1 MTAKILDGK
10 AVAAKERQR
19 SAARA
24 ADFVSKYGRA
34 PGLAVVKVGEDP
46 ASAVYVRN
54 KRKACEECGIA
65 SFAHDLPATTSRAEL
80 LGLID
85 RLNRDD
91 AVDGILLQLPLPKG
105 LDSTEIMDTID
116 PAKDVDGFHPTNT
129 GLLAQKRPGLRPC
142 TPWGVMRLLKD
153 YSLDVTGLRAVV
165 VGASNIVGRP
175 MALELLLGRA
185 TVTVCHTGTR
195 DLRGEVE
202 RADLVVAAVGKPA
215 YIPGIWIR
223 DGAIVIDVGINRL
236 PDGKLAGDVEYAPA
250 AERAAWITPVPGGVG
265 PMTIA
270 MLLSNTVDAALARKG
285 VKVRLRVGQSGR
297 GCKTHPHEK
306 SGPPGRADRR
316 PARRG
321 KRAPQRRHRGRRA
334 ARNQAHARR
343 PARGGRE
350 RRHRPLHLHH
360 HAHAGS
366 RRGARGGLPV
376 RRRTCCATRAMSSIP
391 ASADPPAISC
401 ASRCAPI
408 CRWTWRALTR
418 NFYTTSSCGVCG
430 KASIEAVT
438 ASAGDRRIFS
448 DPASSGM
455 IVRESVL
462 RGLPDTLKK
471 VAGRVRR
478 DRRHARGRAVQRRR

>member
-1 MTAKILDGK
+1 LTAKILDGK
-10 AVAAKERQR
+10 AVAAKERTK

-24 ADFVSKYGRA
+24 ADFISKYGRA

-65 SFAHDLPATTSRAEL
+65 SFAHDLPADTTRAQL

-85 RLNRDD
+85 RLNKDD
-91 AVDGILLQLPLPKG
+91 AVDGILLQLPLPRG

-142 TPWGVMRLLKD
+142 TPWGVMHLLKEN
-153 YSLDVTGLRAVV
+153 SIDVTGMRATV

-175 MALELLLGRA
+175 MALELLLARA

-195 DLRGEVE
+195 DLQGEVQ

-223 DGAIVIDVGINRL
+223 DGAVVIDVGINRL

-285 VKVRLRVGQSGR
+285 VKV
-297 GCKTHPHEK
+297 
-306 SGPPGRADRR
+306 
-316 PARRG
+316 
-321 KRAPQRRHRGRRA
+321 
-334 ARNQAHARR
+334 
-343 PARGGRE
+343 
-350 RRHRPLHLHH
+350 
-360 HAHAGS
+360 
-366 RRGARGGLPV
+366 
-376 RRRTCCATRAMSSIP
+376 
-391 ASADPPAISC
+391 DP
-401 ASRCAPI
+401 
-408 CRWTWRALTR
+408 
-418 NFYTTSSCGVCG
+418 
-430 KASIEAVT
+430 
-438 ASAGDRRIFS
+438 
-448 DPASSGM
+448 
-455 IVRESVL
+455 
-462 RGLPDTLKK
+462 
-471 VAGRVRR
+471 
-478 DRRHARGRAVQRRR
+478 